1 MYLVPHGRNYG
12 DNLFINITNELALQS
27 FYKLYFI
34 SFIQF
39 TVMVTLTKYSHL
51 LLSTVVGNDVS
62 DVLIGWVHLKKP
74 LTSLAFTT
82 DDTSHWIQ

>member
-1 MYLVPHGRNYG
+1 MCTLYHMVVITATIYLLTLPTNWHFKVSINYI
-12 DNLFINITNELALQS
+12 LLALYS
-27 FYKLYFI
+27 L
-34 SFIQF
+34 
-39 TVMVTLTKYSHL
+39 TMVTLTKYSHL